1 MTLLYWPEAIRR
13 IDRNPKLKNNSAT
26 NQPVNSIYLHSH
38 SYSHYFLIIIMWYEI
53 LPSLGIICGAMWLSG
68 KGLSAVQRYQNGGKV
83 LLAEF
88 IITKTDKVYIYDIAS

>member
-1 MTLLYWPEAIRR
+1 
-13 IDRNPKLKNNSAT
+13 
-26 NQPVNSIYLHSH
+26 
-38 SYSHYFLIIIMWYEI
+38 MWYEI